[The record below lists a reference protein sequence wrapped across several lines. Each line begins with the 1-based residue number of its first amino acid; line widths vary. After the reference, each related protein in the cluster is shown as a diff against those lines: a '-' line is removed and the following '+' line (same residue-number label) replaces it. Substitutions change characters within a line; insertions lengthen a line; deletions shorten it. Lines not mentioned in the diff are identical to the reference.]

1 MVLNN
6 QDHIIKDDW
15 VLCPRKD
22 DGNHA
27 MNYNLDGTPAPDT
40 PISSGSVKGEA
51 GRRILAICPEWKQ
64 RNHIATDLTTLRLFK
79 EEEHLLLNKNLIEQ
93 RWKQCGNQFKVFE
106 QSLMRLKLCLLFLQT
121 LEMTPIGFNQF
132 IVINKKQHYE
142 TFN

>member
-1 MVLNN
+1 MSQSKLYINPQGQKYMVLNN

-51 GRRILAICPEWKQ
+51 GRRILAICPEWQQ
-64 RNHIATDLTTLRLFK
+64 RNYIATSLTFTDMIQDGETLTAEQETQRSEIKAIWTTIQGIRTKSDEIEAMSPIPADFK
-79 EEEHLLLNKNLIEQ
+79 DDSY
-93 RWKQCGNQFKVFE
+93 WV
-106 QSLMRLKLCLLFLQT
+106 
-121 LEMTPIGFNQF
+121 
-132 IVINKKQHYE
+132 
-142 TFN
+142 